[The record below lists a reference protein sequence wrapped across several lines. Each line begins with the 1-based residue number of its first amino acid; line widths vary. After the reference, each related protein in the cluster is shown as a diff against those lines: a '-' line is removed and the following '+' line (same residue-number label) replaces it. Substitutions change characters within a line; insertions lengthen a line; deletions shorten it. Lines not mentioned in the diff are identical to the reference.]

1 VYARTVKAL
10 QCPLT
15 DDELKIV
22 MRGARQCDRMIIES
36 ARSANPK
43 KSRPSGFMRSQLCR
57 EPLGL

>member
-1 VYARTVKAL
+1 MYARTVKAL

-43 KSRPSGFMRSQLCR
+43 KSRPSGFMR
-57 EPLGL
+57 